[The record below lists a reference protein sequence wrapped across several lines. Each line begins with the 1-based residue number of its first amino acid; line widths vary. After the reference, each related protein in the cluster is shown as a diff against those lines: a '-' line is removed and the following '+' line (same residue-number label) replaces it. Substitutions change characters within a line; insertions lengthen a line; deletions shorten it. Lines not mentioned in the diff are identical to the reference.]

1 MFSMIE
7 DNWDEALD
15 ILDGIIEEDEANSAA
30 RKRKIAIYK
39 SQGDNSKTIQE
50 LTRYLKVFMSD
61 QEAWMELC
69 DLYIQVQLEIRI

>member
-7 DNWDEALD
+7 ENWDDALEL
-15 ILDGIIEEDEANSAA
+15 LDGIIEEDEANSAA

-39 SQGDNSKTIQE
+39 NQGDNSKTIQE

-69 DLYIQVQLEIRI
+69 DLYIQVQLEIYN